1 MPQLHADL
9 VGLAIATGIC
19 LVAAITD
26 YRTGKIRNWLT
37 FPPLVAAPI
46 AHGFMGGLEAALAS
60 LLGIVG
66 CGLVPFLLFKA
77 KIPTQG
83 AKPGQELHAGGGG
96 DVKLLAAVGGIVG
109 LQIGLEVGIATLF
122 AVGIYGIGKLA
133 VEGKLV
139 QTFKNVGII
148 LTNPFLHKA
157 KRRTIKRETLSRIRI
172 GPAFLAGCIAVIV
185 HRYVLV
191 A

>member
-1 MPQLHADL
+1 MGSADASL
-9 VGLAIATGIC
+9 VGLVISTVLC
-19 LVAAITD
+19 SVAAITD

-37 FPPLVAAPI
+37 LPPLVAAPI
-46 AHGFMGGLEAALAS
+46 AYLAIGGMEAALAS
-60 LLGIVG
+60 MLGIFG

-77 KIPTQG
+77 RIPT
-83 AKPGQELHAGGGG
+83 KGQEIYAGGGG

-122 AVGIYGIGKLA
+122 AVGFFGIGKLA
-133 VEGKLV
+133 LEGKLL

-148 LTNPFLHKA
+148 LTNPFLPKA
-157 KRRTIKRETLSRIRI
+157 RRRSIKRESLSRIRI
-172 GPAFLAGCIAVIV
+172 GPAFLVGCVAVIV
-185 HRYVLV
+185 YRYVLV

>member
-1 MPQLHADL
+1 MPQLNADL

-37 FPPLVAAPI
+37 LPPLVAAPI
-46 AHGFMGGLEAALAS
+46 AHLAMGGPEAALAS

-77 KIPTQG
+77 RIPT
-83 AKPGQELHAGGGG
+83 KGQELHAGGGG

-109 LQIGLEVGIATLF
+109 LKAGLEVGIATLF

-133 VEGKLV
+133 AEGKLG

-148 LTNPFLHKA
+148 VTNPFLPKA
-157 KRRTIKRETLSRIRI
+157 RRRSIKRETLSRIRI
-172 GPAFLAGCIAVIV
+172 GPAFFVGCVAVIV
-185 HRYVLV
+185 HRHVLV
-191 A
+191 P